1 MPTGIFHGKLDEICP
16 YEFAVFMNEKIE
28 DSILYTFEYSGHAI
42 FYDELKLFNQEFLQF
57 LEE

>member
-28 DSILYTFEYSGHAI
+28 DSVLYTFEYSGHAI
-42 FYDELKLFNQEFLQF
+42 FYDELKLFNQEFYSF
-57 LEE
+57 